1 MHNRGA
7 SATVGPGRLA
17 FVDLMRLAAIASVVV
32 IHLYHYYGAT
42 TNVDVIGLVAIN
54 AFFVLSGF
62 LLSNPYL
69 NAILKPNVALPLWR
83 EYATRRFL
91 RLYPLYSLV
100 VVTTAAPFLF
110 AHRHHGVSPA
120 DVIAHL
126 TFTHG
131 FFPAYAQSA
140 FNVPLWTMAVEV
152 QFYII
157 LPIAGFVLYYM
168 SRKMSRVG
176 RRNLI
181 VGSIVASAALSLI
194 FRAIVYKYTSAIED
208 LEVGI
213 VYARNAI
220 GCAGGF
226 ALGIGI
232 ALAKIEGVR
241 PSRLASSGFI
251 LLSIGCCAWIAA
263 SGAQTSNLYGVHV
276 AYDFVCA
283 IAAAAILFG
292 VGLGDF
298 PELHT
303 IANLPIVTWA
313 ASISFGIY
321 CFHKPFSLLAI
332 HIFSHRLHP
341 GSILYG
347 LAVTALT
354 LGLTIPVATLT
365 YRFVEVPF
373 LKKKRLFEGPPV
385 SVEAETGTAA
395 AQSSFA

>member
-1 MHNRGA
+1 
-7 SATVGPGRLA
+7 
-17 FVDLMRLAAIASVVV
+17 MRLAAIASVVV

-395 AQSSFA
+395 AQGSFA

>member
-1 MHNRGA
+1 MDIKGA
-7 SATVGPGRLA
+7 SATVAAGRLA
-17 FVDLMRLAAIASVVV
+17 FVDLMRMVAIASVVV
-32 IHLYHYYGAT
+32 NHLYHYYGT
-42 TNVDVIGLVAIN
+42 TGDIDVIGIVSIN
-54 AFFVLSGF
+54 GFFVLSGF
-62 LLSNPYL
+62 LLSSPYL
-69 NAILKPNVALPLWR
+69 KAILKPNVTLPLWR
-83 EYATRRFL
+83 EYATRRFI
-91 RLYPLYSLV
+91 RMYPLYSLV
-100 VVTTAAPFLF
+100 VVATAAPFF
-110 AHRHHGVSPA
+110 FTHRHHGVSLA

-126 TFTHG
+126 TFAHG

-157 LPIAGFVLYYM
+157 LPIAGFVLYYL
-168 SRKMSRVG
+168 SRKMTRAG

-194 FRAIVYKYTSAIED
+194 LRAIVYKHTSAIQD
-208 LEVGI
+208 LEVAI

-220 GCAGGF
+220 GCAGSF
-226 ALGIGI
+226 ALGVGI

-241 PSRLASSGFI
+241 PSRLASLGFV
-251 LLSIGCCAWIAA
+251 LLSIACCAWIIATGAEA
-263 SGAQTSNLYGVHV
+263 SDLYGVHV
-276 AYDFVCA
+276 AYDFVGA
-283 IAAAAILFG
+283 VAAAAILFG

-298 PELHT
+298 PKLHT
-303 IANLPIVTWA
+303 FANLPIITWA
-313 ASISFGIY
+313 ASISFGVY

-341 GSILYG
+341 ESLSYG

-373 LKKKRLFEGPPV
+373 LKRKRLFEEPPV
-385 SVEAETGTAA
+385 SVDAETGTALT
-395 AQSSFA
+395 QKSFA

>member
-42 TNVDVIGLVAIN
+42 ANVDVIGLVAIN